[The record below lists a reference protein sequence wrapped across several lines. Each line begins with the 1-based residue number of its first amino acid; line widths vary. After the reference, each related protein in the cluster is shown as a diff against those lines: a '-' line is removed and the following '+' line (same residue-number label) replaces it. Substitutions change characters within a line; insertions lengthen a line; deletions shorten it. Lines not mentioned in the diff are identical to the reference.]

1 MKDQKY
7 YNNLEQFLQSKTAKH
22 KLYPEDKVWRN
33 IYKEFH
39 GNEKWHALP
48 FVSLFIISAL
58 TISSLIYNNPTK
70 SNFSTLPII
79 ENNVV
84 GQNKLVSKNL
94 QFNEQYLTHSFSYP
108 IKTKKQNHIIASTPN
123 QNKIK
128 SNNEFIISEEI
139 NINNRNS
146 INSVKLIANNNS
158 VDNNF
163 SANNNTEDDNLNI
176 KETEK
181 STEYFLPILLQK
193 NINHTTEI
201 KKINPSFSNNYN
213 NTLYKTTTKNL
224 KQKPTKFELQFY
236 STPSISFRRLTDDK
250 TRNIISLRNANP
262 SGPLSSEFFTDVND
276 VVRHKPALG
285 LEAGIGILY
294 QLTDKIKLRTGFQ
307 LNLRKYYIDSYK
319 SGINVAQIAIVTN
332 NGIDTVKQLSNTSNT
347 SGYATTTLKN
357 KLYQASIPIGI
368 QWQIL
373 QKNNFGISLGASIQ
387 PTLTLNK
394 NVYILSTDYK
404 FYSDGTSFFRKW
416 NINTDIDISFTY
428 KLGNYNLF
436 ISPQIRYQHLP
447 TYIDDYPIKEYRLDN
462 GLRIGFTKQIFK

>member
-39 GNEKWHALP
+39 GNKKWHALP

-193 NINHTTEI
+193 NINHTTE
-201 KKINPSFSNNYN
+201 
-213 NTLYKTTTKNL
+213 
-224 KQKPTKFELQFY
+224 
-236 STPSISFRRLTDDK
+236 
-250 TRNIISLRNANP
+250 
-262 SGPLSSEFFTDVND
+262 
-276 VVRHKPALG
+276 
-285 LEAGIGILY
+285 
-294 QLTDKIKLRTGFQ
+294 
-307 LNLRKYYIDSYK
+307 
-319 SGINVAQIAIVTN
+319 
-332 NGIDTVKQLSNTSNT
+332 
-347 SGYATTTLKN
+347 
-357 KLYQASIPIGI
+357 
-368 QWQIL
+368 
-373 QKNNFGISLGASIQ
+373 
-387 PTLTLNK
+387 
-394 NVYILSTDYK
+394 
-404 FYSDGTSFFRKW
+404 
-416 NINTDIDISFTY
+416 
-428 KLGNYNLF
+428 
-436 ISPQIRYQHLP
+436 
-447 TYIDDYPIKEYRLDN
+447 
-462 GLRIGFTKQIFK
+462 